1 MPEARASGGNSRCS
15 PWRDLSS
22 GSECGGRE
30 RLVARTAYGWAM
42 VLKPS
47 AAPACALRGDSSRW
61 SVLCPTLIVIPAAA
75 SVGTVHRCAQDKLR
89 DHRNLRSRI
98 VEEARRP
105 TKRPHDLAR
114 LADPH
119 STPLRFAQGR
129 LFDKL
134 RCRLQDKPA
143 DRRREISPLRDEMTK
158 ALDRPSVVCPGANV
172 TLADVFSDRHAE
184 PVEASLHTQMA
195 WYPPWL
201 RGAVGRAACQGVSA
215 KIPRQARDDGRGLA
229 LDRLW
234 RCGSVQLPG

>member
-98 VEEARRP
+98 VEGARRP

-158 ALDRPSVVCPGANV
+158 RPGQSSQNDG
-172 TLADVFSDRHAE
+172 LR
-184 PVEASLHTQMA
+184 VEAALPTSLHPMA
-195 WYPPWL
+195 S
-201 RGAVGRAACQGVSA
+201 RRE
-215 KIPRQARDDGRGLA
+215 ARDPLLSEA
-229 LDRLW
+229 N
-234 RCGSVQLPG
+234 SLPCKRHR